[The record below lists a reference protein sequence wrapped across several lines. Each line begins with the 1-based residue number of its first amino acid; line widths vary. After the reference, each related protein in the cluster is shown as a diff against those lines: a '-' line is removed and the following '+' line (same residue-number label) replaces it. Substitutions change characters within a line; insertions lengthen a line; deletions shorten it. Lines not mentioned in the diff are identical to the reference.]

1 MQDIRWRAFWLI
13 VSLSF
18 VCLIVWAAADA
29 ETALISFSVGVT
41 LYLFGH
47 LHWLNQLIKWYR
59 KRDLATMPL
68 GGGIWEDLF
77 AAIYHEQ
84 RRHIRSQSQLSSA
97 LDRFRHAASAL
108 PDGIVLLD
116 DDNKIE
122 WCNKPAERQLGL
134 SLKQDLDQPIVYLVR
149 NTEFIQYL
157 KHHVDIDPIKL
168 KSWISPDTTLE
179 IQLVAFGSNQKLL
192 ICRDVSQLEKLEH
205 MRRDFIANVSHELR
219 TPLTVVGG
227 FLETL
232 SDMDG
237 AIPENIRNY
246 FGMMQDQTSRMRLL
260 IEDLLTLSQLENG
273 ATSPDEA
280 ELDVAAL
287 LNAILIE
294 SKSLSNGRHI
304 LTLEADP
311 TLALTGSS
319 QELHSAFGNLVSN
332 AIRYTPEGGSIAM
345 NWQVINH
352 EAVFSVT
359 DTGLGIEQQHL
370 DRLTERFYRVDRSR
384 SRETGG
390 TGLGLSI
397 VKHIL
402 SRHQGRL
409 EITSEFGKGSTF
421 KAVFPKSRIV
431 NKQITLFK

>member
-1 MQDIRWRAFWLI
+1 LQDIRWKAFWLI
-13 VSLSF
+13 VSLTF
-18 VCLIVWAAADA
+18 ICLIVWAANDA
-29 ETALISFSVGVT
+29 ETALITFSVGIT
-41 LYLFGH
+41 LYLAHH
-47 LHWLNQLIKWYR
+47 LFWLAKLLAWY
-59 KRDLATMPL
+59 KKPDLNAMPL
-68 GGGIWEDLF
+68 GSGAWEDVF
-77 AAIYHEQ
+77 ATIYHEQ
-84 RRHIRSQSQLSSA
+84 RRHNRSKIQLSSA

-108 PDGIVLLD
+108 PDGVVLLD

-122 WCNKPAERQLGL
+122 WCNKPAEQQLGL
-134 SLKQDLDQPIVYLVR
+134 SLKQDINQPIVYLVR
-149 NTEFIQYL
+149 NTDFIQYL

-168 KSWISPDTTLE
+168 KSWIKSDITLE

-192 ICRDVSQLEKLEH
+192 ISRDISQVEKLEH

-237 AIPENIRNY
+237 AVPESLRNY

-260 IEDLLTLSQLENG
+260 IEDLLTLSQLESG

-280 ELDVAAL
+280 ELDVPAL
-287 LNAILIE
+287 LNTILNE
-294 SKSLSNGRHI
+294 SKSLSNGRHTI
-304 LTLEADP
+304 TLDANP
-311 TLALTGSS
+311 NLSIIASA
-319 QELHSAFGNLVSN
+319 QELHSAFGNLVGN
-332 AIRYTPEGGSIAM
+332 AIRYTPEGGSITM
-345 NWQVINH
+345 HWDENNQ
-352 EAVFSVT
+352 EAVFSVI
-359 DTGLGIEQQHL
+359 DTGLGIEQQHI

-409 EITSEFGKGSTF
+409 EITSELGKGSTF

-431 NKQITLFK
+431 SK

>member
-1 MQDIRWRAFWLI
+1 M
-13 VSLSF
+13 LSA
-18 VCLIVWAAADA
+18 I
-29 ETALISFSVGVT
+29 TALVTFSICVM
-41 LYLFGH
+41 LYLFHH
-47 LHWLNQLIKWYR
+47 LFWLDQFLSWSK
-59 KRDLATMPL
+59 KPDLNSMPL
-68 GGGIWEDLF
+68 GRGAWEDVF
-77 AAIYHEQ
+77 ATVYHEQ
-84 RRHIRSQSQLSSA
+84 RRHNRSKIQLNAA
-97 LDRFRHAASAL
+97 LDRFSHAASAL
-108 PDGIVLLD
+108 PDGVVLLD
-116 DDNKIE
+116 DNNNIE
-122 WCNKPAERQLGL
+122 WCNKPAEQQLGL
-134 SLKQDLDQPIVYLVR
+134 SLKQDIGQPIVYLVR
-149 NTEFIQYL
+149 NTDFIQYL

-168 KSWISPDTTLE
+168 KSWLKSEITLE

-192 ICRDVSQLEKLEH
+192 LSRDISQVEKLEH

-232 SDMDG
+232 GDMDG
-237 AIPENIRNY
+237 AIPENLRNY

-260 IEDLLTLSQLENG
+260 IEDLLALSQLESG
-273 ATSPDEA
+273 ATSPDET
-280 ELDVAAL
+280 ELDVHAL
-287 LNAILIE
+287 LDTILNE
-294 SKSLSNGRHI
+294 SNSLSNGRHTI
-304 LTLEADP
+304 SLKAET
-311 TLALTGSS
+311 TLALIGSN

-332 AIRYTPEGGSIAM
+332 AIRYTPNGGSIAM
-345 NWQVINH
+345 HWEENNH

-359 DTGLGIEQQHL
+359 DTGLGIEKQHI

-431 NKQITLFK
+431 RR

>member
-1 MQDIRWRAFWLI
+1 LKDIRWRVFWLI
-13 VSLSF
+13 VSLIL
-18 VCLIVWAAADA
+18 VCLLIWAIFSAQ
-29 ETALISFSVGVT
+29 TALITFSICIT
-41 LYLFGH
+41 LYLFHH
-47 LHWLNQLIKWYR
+47 LFWLDKLLSWY
-59 KRDLATMPL
+59 KTPDLNTMPI
-68 GGGIWEDLF
+68 GRGAWEDVF
-77 AAIYHEQ
+77 ATIYVEQ
-84 RRHIRSQSQLSSA
+84 RRHSRSKVQLSSA
-97 LDRFRHAASAL
+97 LDRFSHAASAL
-108 PDGIVLLD
+108 PDGVVLLD
-116 DDNKIE
+116 DDNNIE
-122 WCNKPAERQLGL
+122 WCNKPAEKQLGL
-134 SLKQDLDQPIVYLVR
+134 SIKQDIGQPIVYLIR

-168 KSWISPDTTLE
+168 KSWIKPENTLE

-192 ICRDVSQLEKLEH
+192 LSRDISQVEKLEH

-237 AIPENIRNY
+237 AVPDSLKSY
-246 FGMMQDQTSRMRLL
+246 FGMMQEQTQRMRLL
-260 IEDLLTLSQLENG
+260 IEDLLTLSQLESG

-280 ELDVAAL
+280 ELDVPAL
-287 LNAILIE
+287 LNIILNE
-294 SKSLSNGRHI
+294 SNSLSNGRHTI
-304 LTLEADP
+304 TLEAEQ
-311 TLALTGSS
+311 TLRLMGSN

-332 AIRYTPEGGSIAM
+332 AIRYTPDGGSVAM
-345 NWQVINH
+345 KWEESNH
-352 EAVFSVT
+352 QAMFSVT
-359 DTGLGIEQQHL
+359 DTGLGIEQHHI

-402 SRHQGRL
+402 SRHHGRL

-431 NKQITLFK
+431 RQ

>member
-13 VSLSF
+13 FSLTF
-18 VCLIVWAAADA
+18 TCLIVWAAQGP
-29 ETALISFSVGVT
+29 ETALIIFSIGIL
-41 LYLFGH
+41 LYLFHH
-47 LHWLNQLIKWYR
+47 LFWLDKLLAWY
-59 KRDLATMPL
+59 KNPHLNAMPL
-68 GGGIWEDLF
+68 GRGAWEDVF
-77 AAIYHEQ
+77 ATIYHEQ
-84 RRHIRSQSQLSSA
+84 RRHNRSKLQLSSA

-108 PDGIVLLD
+108 PDGVVLLD

-122 WCNKPAERQLGL
+122 WCNKPAEQQLGL
-134 SLKQDLDQPIVYLVR
+134 SLKQDISQPIVYFVR
-149 NTEFIQYL
+149 NTDFIQYL
-157 KHHVDIDPIKL
+157 NHHVDTDPIKL
-168 KSWISPDTTLE
+168 MSWIKSDVTLE

-192 ICRDVSQLEKLEH
+192 ISRDVSQVEKLEH

-232 SDMDG
+232 GDMDG
-237 AIPENIRNY
+237 AVPESLKSY
-246 FGMMQDQTSRMRLL
+246 FDMMQDQTSRMRLL
-260 IEDLLTLSQLENG
+260 IEDLLALSQLESG
-273 ATSPDEA
+273 ATSLDEA
-280 ELDVAAL
+280 ELDVPAL
-287 LNAILIE
+287 LNTILNE
-294 SKSLSNGRHI
+294 SKRLSNGRHT
-304 LTLEADP
+304 LTLESVQ
-311 TLALTGSS
+311 TLGLVGSN

-332 AIRYTPEGGSIAM
+332 AIRYTPDGGSIAM
-345 NWQVINH
+345 NWEENNQ
-352 EAVFSVT
+352 EAIFSVT
-359 DTGLGIEQQHL
+359 DTGLGIKQQHI

-431 NKQITLFK
+431 NMQTALFQ

>member
-1 MQDIRWRAFWLI
+1 LQDIRWKAFWLM
-13 VSLSF
+13 VSLTF
-18 VCLIVWAAADA
+18 ICLIVWAANDA
-29 ETALISFSVGVT
+29 ETALLTFSVGIT
-41 LYLFGH
+41 LYLAHH
-47 LHWLNQLIKWYR
+47 LFWLAKLLAWY
-59 KRDLATMPL
+59 KKPDLNSMPL
-68 GGGIWEDLF
+68 GSGVWEDVF
-77 AAIYHEQ
+77 ATIYHEQ
-84 RRHIRSQSQLSSA
+84 RRHNRSKIQLSSA

-108 PDGIVLLD
+108 PDGVVLLD

-122 WCNKPAERQLGL
+122 WCNKPAEQQLGL
-134 SLKQDLDQPIVYLVR
+134 SLKQDLNQPIVYLVR
-149 NTEFIQYL
+149 NSEFIQYL

-168 KSWISPDTTLE
+168 KSWIESDITLE

-192 ICRDVSQLEKLEH
+192 ISRDISQVEKLEH

-232 SDMDG
+232 GDMDG
-237 AIPENIRNY
+237 AVPESLKSY
-246 FGMMQDQTSRMRLL
+246 FAMMEDQTSRMRLL
-260 IEDLLTLSQLENG
+260 IEDLLALSQLESG
-273 ATSPDEA
+273 ATSPDEVD
-280 ELDVAAL
+280 LDVPSL
-287 LNAILIE
+287 LNTIFNE
-294 SKSLSNGRHI
+294 SKSLSNGRHTI
-304 LTLEADP
+304 TLKADK
-311 TLALTGSS
+311 TLGLVGSS

-332 AIRYTPEGGSIAM
+332 AIRYTPDRGSIAI
-345 NWQVINH
+345 NWEENNGQ
-352 EAVFSVT
+352 AVFSVT
-359 DTGLGIEQQHL
+359 DTGIGIEQQHI

-421 KAVFPKSRIV
+421 KAVFPRSRIV
-431 NKQITLFK
+431 RKTAPTE

>member
-13 VSLSF
+13 VSLTF
-18 VCLIVWAAADA
+18 VCLLVWAASDS
-29 ETALISFSVGVT
+29 ETALISFSVGIT

-134 SLKQDLDQPIVYLVR
+134 SLKQDLNQPIVYLVR

-168 KSWISPDTTLE
+168 KSWISTDITLE

-192 ICRDVSQLEKLEH
+192 ICRDVSQVEKLEH

-280 ELDVAAL
+280 ELDIVAL

-304 LTLEADP
+304 ITLEADP
-311 TLALTGSS
+311 TIALTGSS

-332 AIRYTPEGGSIAM
+332 AIRYTPEGGSISM
-345 NWQVINH
+345 NWQLINH

>member
-1 MQDIRWRAFWLI
+1 M
-13 VSLSF
+13 
-18 VCLIVWAAADA
+18 WAANDA
-29 ETALISFSVGVT
+29 ETALITFSVGIT
-41 LYLFGH
+41 LYLAHH
-47 LHWLNQLIKWYR
+47 LFWLAKLLAWY
-59 KRDLATMPL
+59 KKPDLNAMPL
-68 GGGIWEDLF
+68 GSGAWEDVF
-77 AAIYHEQ
+77 ATIYHEQ
-84 RRHIRSQSQLSSA
+84 RRHNRSKIQLSSA

-108 PDGIVLLD
+108 PDGVILLD

-122 WCNKPAERQLGL
+122 WCNKPAEQQLGL
-134 SLKQDLDQPIVYLVR
+134 SLKQDINQPIVYLVR
-149 NTEFIQYL
+149 NTDFIQYL

-168 KSWISPDTTLE
+168 KSWIKSDITLE

-192 ICRDVSQLEKLEH
+192 ISRDISQVEKLEH

-237 AIPENIRNY
+237 AVPESLRNY

-260 IEDLLTLSQLENG
+260 IEDLLTLSQLESG

-280 ELDVAAL
+280 ELDVPAL
-287 LNAILIE
+287 LNTILNE
-294 SKSLSNGRHI
+294 SKSLSNGRHTI
-304 LTLEADP
+304 TLDANP
-311 TLALTGSS
+311 NLSIIASA
-319 QELHSAFGNLVSN
+319 QELHSAFGNLVGN
-332 AIRYTPEGGSIAM
+332 AIRYTPEGGSITM
-345 NWQVINH
+345 HWDENNQ
-352 EAVFSVT
+352 EAVFSVI
-359 DTGLGIEQQHL
+359 DTGLGIEQQHI

-431 NKQITLFK
+431 SK

>member
-13 VSLSF
+13 FSLTF
-18 VCLIVWAAADA
+18 TCLIVWAAQGP
-29 ETALISFSVGVT
+29 ETALIIFSIGI
-41 LYLFGH
+41 LFYLFHH
-47 LHWLNQLIKWYR
+47 LFWLDKLLAWY
-59 KRDLATMPL
+59 KKPDLNAMPL
-68 GGGIWEDLF
+68 GRGAWEDVF
-77 AAIYHEQ
+77 AIIYHEQ
-84 RRHIRSQSQLSSA
+84 RRHNRSKIQLSSA

-108 PDGIVLLD
+108 PDGVVLLD
-116 DDNKIE
+116 DHNKIE
-122 WCNKPAERQLGL
+122 WCNKPAEQQLGL
-134 SLKQDLDQPIVYLVR
+134 SLKQDISQPIVYFVR
-149 NTEFIQYL
+149 NTDFIPYL
-157 KHHVDIDPIKL
+157 NHHVDIDPIKL
-168 KSWISPDTTLE
+168 KSWIKSDVTLE

-192 ICRDVSQLEKLEH
+192 ISRDVSQVEKLEH

-232 SDMDG
+232 GDMDG
-237 AIPENIRNY
+237 AVPESLKSY
-246 FGMMQDQTSRMRLL
+246 FDMMQDQTSRMRLL
-260 IEDLLTLSQLENG
+260 IEDLLALSQLESG

-280 ELDVAAL
+280 ELDVPAL
-287 LNAILIE
+287 LNTILNE
-294 SKSLSNGRHI
+294 SKRLSNGRHT
-304 LTLEADP
+304 LTLESVQ
-311 TLALTGSS
+311 TLGLVGSN

-332 AIRYTPEGGSIAM
+332 AIRYTPDGGSIAM
-345 NWQVINH
+345 NWEENNQ
-352 EAVFSVT
+352 EAIFSVT
-359 DTGLGIEQQHL
+359 DTGLGIKQQHI

-431 NKQITLFK
+431 NMQTALFQ

>member
-287 LNAILIE
+287 LNTILTE